1 MLLWFYFYFIL
12 PFFYSAMSF
21 VYRKLLNYFFFGNKI
36 LVIVS
41 ARYPA
46 IPAQLFQGSPSCH
59 YRHSMPFPKFTC
71 HARLV
76 LTWHSCCSRKVVQ
89 KAGHK
94 SKHIC
99 NFWCWCNFTAEKA
112 QLFSFPIHQTFPPPP
127 PFFGWHGR
135 HCIWWLRGLIWLGS
149 WFASFASELAW
160 QLHSDIFL
168 LFVEGKQKL
177 GCFSC

>member
-1 MLLWFYFYFIL
+1 
-12 PFFYSAMSF
+12 
-21 VYRKLLNYFFFGNKI
+21 
-36 LVIVS
+36 
-41 ARYPA
+41 
-46 IPAQLFQGSPSCH
+46 
-59 YRHSMPFPKFTC
+59 MPFPKFTC

-127 PFFGWHGR
+127 FFGWHGR

-177 GCFSC
+177 GCFSCFSHDVTYNWSTQREATFQLIQSQNPSSLIPVGVRSAPRSLRFVPSDSAWQRCLLGYLRSRP